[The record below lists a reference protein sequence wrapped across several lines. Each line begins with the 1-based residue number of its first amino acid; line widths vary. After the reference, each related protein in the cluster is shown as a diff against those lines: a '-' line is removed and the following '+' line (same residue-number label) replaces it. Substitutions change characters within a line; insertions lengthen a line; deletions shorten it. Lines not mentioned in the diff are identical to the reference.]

1 VSEMPAL
8 ILALGVVPLI
18 DQSAKLA
25 LRHRL
30 GTRAVAL
37 GPVHLRIADASIW
50 LARIANRRALIWT
63 LLTMSGVSLVIAS
76 AWIPSARLYIGLLLG
91 GAFSNALE
99 CSLRGKVGDYVHP
112 RFWPAFNLADV
123 AIVAGATGVLIELA
137 VSGAAGAS

>member
-1 VSEMPAL
+1 MREMPAL
-8 ILALGVVPLI
+8 ILALGAVPLI

-30 GTRAVAL
+30 GARAIAL
-37 GPVHLRIADASIW
+37 GPVHLRIADAPIW
-50 LARIANRRALIWT
+50 LARFANRQALTWT
-63 LLTMSGVSLVIAS
+63 LLTLSAATLVIAS

-99 CSLRGKVGDYVHP
+99 SSLRGKVGDYVRL

-123 AIVAGATGVLIELA
+123 SIVAGATGTLMELA
-137 VSGAAGAS
+137 ASAGAS